1 MSANMAASNAPR
13 RKRISRAFHPT
24 DIAVGKKVRERRML
38 LGWSQQRLAEALG
51 VTFQQVQKY
60 ERGANRFS
68 ASMLE
73 ATAKALDV
81 PISHF
86 FDESQRD
93 PEALFDD
100 LLSSRETFELIRA
113 YYSLPTEVRAKVLD
127 MVRAMQREIRA
138 PEPTKSSD
146 P

>member
-1 MSANMAASNAPR
+1 MAVGHPGR

-24 DIAVGKKVRERRML
+24 DIAVGRKVRERRML
-38 LGWSQQRLAEALG
+38 LGWTQQRLAEALG

-73 ATAKALDV
+73 ATAKALGV

-93 PEALFDD
+93 VAEAPFDD
-100 LLSSRETFELIRA
+100 LLSSRETFEIIRA
-113 YYSLPTEVRAKVLD
+113 YYSLPSDVRAKMLEVL
-127 MVRAMQREIRA
+127 RALQREIGA
-138 PEPTKSSD
+138 PEPSKSPD
-146 P
+146 E

>member
-1 MSANMAASNAPR
+1 MVSGKPQR

-24 DIAVGKKVRERRML
+24 DVAVGKRVRERRML

-73 ATAKALDV
+73 ATAKALEV
-81 PISHF
+81 PISHLF
-86 FDESQRD
+86 SDTHRNE
-93 PEALFDD
+93 PEAPFDD
-100 LLSSRETFELIRA
+100 LLASRETYEVIRA
-113 YYSLPTEVRAKVLD
+113 YYALPSDLRAKMLD
-127 MVRAMQREIRA
+127 LMRALQRELGGA
-138 PEPTKSSD
+138 EPT
-146 P
+146 